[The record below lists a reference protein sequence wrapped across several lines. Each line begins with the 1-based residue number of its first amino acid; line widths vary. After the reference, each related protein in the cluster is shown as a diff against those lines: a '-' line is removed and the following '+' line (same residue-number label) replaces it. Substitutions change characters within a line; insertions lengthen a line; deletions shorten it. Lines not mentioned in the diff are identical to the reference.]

1 MDVSAIFPCDSTST
15 NENTHERVALKSLKL
30 NHVLALRCTPNP
42 VTEQCGGKISS
53 QKKSALLV
61 YKGNISNTFT
71 HKIVR
76 YESFKRLNHAFR
88 TPACL
93 LTCSLC
99 CCIKKKPRD
108 VIREDIP
115 PETEIKTSL
124 SPRKITGE
132 RSLELPLTSD
142 RSYMS
147 SQTP

>member
-76 YESFKRLNHAFR
+76 YESFKRLNRAFED
-88 TPACL
+88 
-93 LTCSLC
+93 TCVSL
-99 CCIKKKPRD
+99 D
-108 VIREDIP
+108 
-115 PETEIKTSL
+115 L
-124 SPRKITGE
+124 
-132 RSLELPLTSD
+132 
-142 RSYMS
+142 
-147 SQTP
+147 